1 MRLNNGKQNNIQ
13 IPKYVEKLLDR
24 REKLASQLI
33 SACCEVDEYCERI
46 GVPICDDEACL
57 CTDIMIYCEPW
68 AAKVKTRDAIIKQ
81 LEKNRQLRV
90 KEKSEK

>member
-1 MRLNNGKQNNIQ
+1 MEKQNNIQ

-33 SACCEVDEYCERI
+33 NACCEVDEYCERI
-46 GVPICDDEACL
+46 GIPICNNIDETCL
-57 CTDIMIYCEPW
+57 CTDVMIYCEPW
-68 AAKVKTRDAIIKQ
+68 AAKEKTREAIINQ

>member
-1 MRLNNGKQNNIQ
+1 MEKQNNIQ

-33 SACCEVDEYCERI
+33 NACCEVDEYCERI
-46 GVPICDDEACL
+46 GIPICNDEACL
-57 CTDIMIYCEPW
+57 CTDVMIYCEPW
-68 AAKVKTRDAIIKQ
+68 AAKEKTREAIINQ